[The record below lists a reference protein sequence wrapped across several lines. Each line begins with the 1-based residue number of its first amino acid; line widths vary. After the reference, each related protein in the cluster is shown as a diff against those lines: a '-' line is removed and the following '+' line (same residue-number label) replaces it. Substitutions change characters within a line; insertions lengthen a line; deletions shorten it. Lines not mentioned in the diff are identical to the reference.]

1 MFNRAAPQARRPAL
15 ARRTRAA
22 ATLAVA
28 ALVAACN
35 GEGPSSTP
43 HTPTPS
49 LLSRYFVESFAPYA
63 DAAQRLLRVDDRYT
77 AQLVRV
83 GNWVIGGEPVTISGS
98 PLQGAGVH
106 YAHAAGLSGA
116 GQTIA
121 ISDAGF
127 LPEHE
132 AFDGKSLTVSGAPP
146 IDDHGT
152 AVASVAAGAS
162 ETMVGV
168 APGAALILGSYASTA
183 SLTSVVDLA
192 RQSGAVAVNN
202 SWTYVAL
209 EPSMADYRT
218 VFAMADGAAYLAAL
232 KSYHASGG
240 VVVWAAPS
248 NFSAASVGL
257 MAALPVLEPEL
268 EAGWLAVVNGLP
280 TLSGDDV
287 VAARRL
293 SAACREAAAWCLAA
307 DGTWIGAEAGGVAAY
322 GLGTGTSYAAPM
334 VSGALA
340 LLGEAFPDLTP
351 QQLRVRLLASA
362 DNTFDGFTPSGAVE
376 LVPGFT
382 HDVSDEWGH
391 GFLDVA
397 AALMPI
403 GPTTLATSS
412 GVAYPT
418 SLPLAVE
425 TPATGDAVARALSGV
440 DLLSRD
446 ALGAG
451 FLVEAP
457 SLIAALAPAP
467 LHAGQVADLAAGYAP
482 GGDRAGFLTGPVV
495 SATASEGTTLEAS
508 LPRGGGAE
516 SYGLRVL
523 RDFGTEFGSIRLA
536 AGAGYDGGA
545 LLPTVF
551 GGAGAPLAFMGLGAS
566 FDLDAGLTLTVSAA
580 GAAAGG
586 ATLDAASVEVSA
598 SDPLGLGGILTLGLA
613 RPPAVT
619 SGQTT
624 LTLHILAASGEAE
637 MQHFEIR
644 LAPAVREL
652 RQSVSY
658 AVPLA
663 RGVDGLVSLEFA
675 RDRGNVAGR
684 AEASA
689 LLGLVARF

>member
-15 ARRTRAA
+15 ARRARAA
-22 ATLAVA
+22 ATLSA
-28 ALVAACN
+28 AAFVAACN
-35 GEGPSSTP
+35 GEGPSSAP
-43 HTPTPS
+43 PIATPS

-63 DAAQRLLRVDDRYT
+63 DAAQRPLTVDARYT
-77 AQLVRV
+77 AQLARV
-83 GNWVIGGEPVTISGS
+83 GNWLIGGEPVTISGS
-98 PLQGAGVH
+98 PIEGVGVH
-106 YAHAAGLSGA
+106 YAHAAGLTGA

-127 LPEHE
+127 LTTHE
-132 AFDGKSLTVSGAPP
+132 VFADKSVTVSGTPL

-152 AVASVAAGAS
+152 FVASVAAGHS
-162 ETMVGV
+162 SNMVGV
-168 APGAALILGSYASTA
+168 APGAALILGSYSGTT
-183 SLTSVVDLA
+183 SLTDVVDLA
-192 RQSGAVAVNN
+192 RRSGAVAVNN
-202 SWTYVAL
+202 SWIFAGL
-209 EPSMADYRT
+209 EANPVDYNIL
-218 VFAMADGAAYLAAL
+218 FAFTDGAAYLAAL
-232 KSYHASGG
+232 KSYRASGG
-240 VVVWAAPS
+240 VVVWAAP
-248 NFSAASVGL
+248 NDVTAAGVGL
-257 MAALPVLEPEL
+257 MAALPVLEPDL
-268 EAGWLAVVNGLP
+268 ETGWLAVVNGLP

-293 SAACREAAAWCLAA
+293 SAACLEAAAWCLAA
-307 DGTWIGAEAGGVAAY
+307 DGTWIGALASGVADY
-322 GLGTGTSYAAPM
+322 DVGTGTSYAAPV

-351 QQLRVRLLASA
+351 QQLRVRLLASS
-362 DNTFDGFTPSGAVE
+362 DNSFVGFTKSGSVE
-376 LVPGFT
+376 LVPGFS
-382 HDVSDEWGH
+382 HDISDEWGH

-440 DLLSRD
+440 ELLSRD

-457 SLIAALAPAP
+457 SLIAARAPAP

-482 GGDRAGFLTGPVV
+482 GDDRAGFLTGPMV
-495 SATASEGTTLEAS
+495 SATASDGTTLEAS

-523 RDFGTEFGSIRLA
+523 RDFGTDFGSIRFA

-551 GGAGAPLAFMGLGAS
+551 GGAGAPLAFAGLGAT

-586 ATLDAASVEVSA
+586 ATLDAASLEVSA
-598 SDPLGLGGILTLGLA
+598 GDPLGLGGTLTLGLA

-619 SGQTT
+619 SGRTT
-624 LTLHILAASGEAE
+624 LTLPILASSGDAE
-637 MQHFEIR
+637 MQDFEIG

-658 AVPLA
+658 ALPLA
-663 RGVDGLVSLEFA
+663 SGVDALVSLEFA

-684 AEASA
+684 AETSA